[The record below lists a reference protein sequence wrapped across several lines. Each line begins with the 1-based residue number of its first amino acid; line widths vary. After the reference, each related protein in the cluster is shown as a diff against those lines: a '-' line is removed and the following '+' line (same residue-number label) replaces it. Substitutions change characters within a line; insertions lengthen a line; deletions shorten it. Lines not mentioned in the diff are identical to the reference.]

1 MAMNNQDAKS
11 QEAGAKVKTALVTA
25 AVTAAIVAAYFIGR
39 NNASTPNRQ
48 PPQHIDIMVVEQRLS
63 SVSELATVS
72 YKYTDVANIE
82 KNEKLW
88 GMTLPFSTSR
98 MWIKYG
104 GEIKAGV
111 DLHKA
116 RVEVKDDTL
125 VIISLPRPQIL
136 SHSVNP
142 SGIKILNQ
150 DSGLFSSIGV
160 SDFNKFCATQ
170 KDSMEAQAV
179 ARGLLDAASAKAV
192 DGLEIVAAPLR
203 DMGYSVHIV
212 TSGGNMEVNRGVD

>member
-11 QEAGAKVKTALVTA
+11 QEAGAKIKIALVA
-25 AVTAAIVAAYFIGR
+25 ATVSAAIVAAYFIGR
-39 NNASTPNRQ
+39 NNAPAPGSQT
-48 PPQHIDIMVVEQRLS
+48 PQHIDIMVVEQRLS
-63 SVSELATVS
+63 SISELATVS
-72 YKYTDVANIE
+72 YKYTDMANIE

-111 DLHKA
+111 DMHKA

-136 SHSVNP
+136 SHSVDP

-160 SDFNKFCATQ
+160 SDFNKFCAAQ

-179 ARGLLDAASAKAV
+179 AHGLLNAASAKAA

-203 DMGYSVHIV
+203 DMGYSVNIV
-212 TSGGNMEVNRGVD
+212 TNGGNAEMSRSMN